1 MLLTVLIAAAACI
14 AMLGLVFFFP
24 SVSIRRRLIS
34 TYWFAPLG
42 GALLLLLLG
51 RIGWEEVAAG
61 LTKSG
66 GINPLQLLVLFLSM
80 TLLSVFLDQAGFFRW
95 LASKVLR
102 YAGRSQKKLFVCL
115 YFMVAVLTVFTSND
129 VVILTF
135 TPFLCFFAKNASI
148 DPMPF
153 LVGEFVAANTWSM
166 ALLIGNPTNI
176 CLCTAGD
183 VDFLSYLQVMWL
195 PTLLA
200 GVVSFLA
207 LYLMFRRKLQ
217 KPMEQGTDDPRLS
230 DIPAVVTA
238 LCHLGVC
245 ILLLVFSN
253 FLAMPMWLITLVCF
267 ASLYLSMT
275 LYFLARKK
283 GLRMI
288 TDSFRRAPWEIIP
301 FVLSMFV
308 IVLALEK
315 AGATEALAGLLSRG
329 NTVLTF
335 GTTSFLAANLVNN
348 IPMSVFYS
356 SVTAAVPA
364 SEAAGAL
371 YAAVAGSNLGAY
383 LTPIGALAGILW
395 MSLLSRYGV
404 KLSFGKFLKYCAPV
418 AILSM
423 AAAMLGL
430 WIVI

>member
-1 MLLTVLIAAAACI
+1 MFLTVLIAAAACI

-24 SVSIRRRLIS
+24 SVSVRRHFIS
-34 TYWFAPLG
+34 TYWFAPLIG
-42 GALLLLLLG
+42 GVLLWLLG
-51 RIGWEEVAAG
+51 RISGEEILEG
-61 LTKSG
+61 LTQSG

-95 LASKVLR
+95 LASKVLHH
-102 YAGRSQKKLFVCL
+102 AGSSQKKLFVSL
-115 YFMVAVLTVFTSND
+115 YLMVSVLTVFTSND

-135 TPFLCFFAKNASI
+135 TPFLCFFSKGAKI
-148 DPMPF
+148 DPLPF
-153 LVGEFVAANTWSM
+153 LVSEFVAANTWSM
-166 ALLIGNPTNI
+166 GLLIGNPTNI
-176 CLCTAGD
+176 CLCTSGE

-200 GVVSFLA
+200 GTVSFIVLW
-207 LYLMFRRKLQ
+207 LMFRKSLQ
-217 KPMEQGTDDPRLS
+217 KPMEANDDHPRLE
-230 DIPAVVTA
+230 DVPAVITA
-238 LCHLGVC
+238 ILHLAVC

-267 ASLYLSMT
+267 ISLYVSMAVY
-275 LYFLARKK
+275 LLARGK
-283 GLRMI
+283 GLKMI

-308 IVLALEK
+308 VVLALRK
-315 AGATEALAGLLSRG
+315 AGATEALASLLTQG
-329 NTVLTF
+329 NGILTF
-335 GTTSFLAANLVNN
+335 GASSFLAANLVNN

-356 SVTAAVPA
+356 AVVAAVPS

-371 YAAVAGSNLGAY
+371 FAAVAGSNLGAY

-404 KLSFGKFLKYCAPV
+404 KMSFGKFIRYCAPV
-418 AILSM
+418 SLCSM
-423 AAAMLGL
+423 AAALLGL
-430 WIVI
+430 WIVV